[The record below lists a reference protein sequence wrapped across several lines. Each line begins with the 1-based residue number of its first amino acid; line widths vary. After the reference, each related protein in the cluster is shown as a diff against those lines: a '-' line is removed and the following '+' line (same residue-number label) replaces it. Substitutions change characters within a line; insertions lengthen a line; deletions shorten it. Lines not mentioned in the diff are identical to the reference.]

1 MKAAVQAAA
10 QTNVIVDTEFFKV
23 CPESCLPHLHT
34 VVGSPYF
41 MSPEICEAQPYGSK
55 GDVPPAATGMP
66 CAASSVPFD
75 TDSLCEA
82 ERLFSMFYRRNN
94 CHETVSHRIRKQNR
108 RAVPTPDADV
118 DSCLVLRR
126 RWRDRFCRIGER
138 VGQQRPLSVQA
149 KLTICLFSICYDCY
163 HIFWLKTVRPG

>member
-1 MKAAVQAAA
+1 MLSSIQNSSRSAQKA
-10 QTNVIVDTEFFKV
+10 V
-23 CPESCLPHLHT
+23 CRTSTLSLGRPTSCRRRSARPNPT
-34 VVGSPYF
+34 APKETS
-41 MSPEICEAQPYGSK
+41 
-55 GDVPPAATGMP
+55 PPAATGMP

-94 CHETVSHRIRKQNR
+94 CHETVSHRIRKHNR

-149 KLTICLFSICYDCY
+149 NLTICLFSLCYDCY